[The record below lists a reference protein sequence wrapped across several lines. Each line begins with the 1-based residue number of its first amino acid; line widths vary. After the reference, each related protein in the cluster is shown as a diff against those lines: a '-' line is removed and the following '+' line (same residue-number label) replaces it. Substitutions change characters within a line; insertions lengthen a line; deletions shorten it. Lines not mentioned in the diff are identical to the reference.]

1 VKTALEDRVSR
12 MQRQTRKAAASSV
25 GVSHLPAVICTLFTC
40 LIPAFISTAGKAA
53 ARLLSRAA
61 TLRRLCRWVV
71 FPLLTTAVI
80 AGCINTPLPDYYVLT
95 PETGQVDLR
104 DKMPGIAVGIG
115 PITIPETLNRSN
127 IVTPRDSN
135 QLVVAEYHRWSEP
148 LRDNISRILITN
160 LAARTSLDKLYAYP
174 WLGNDVDYQ
183 LRVDV
188 LQMTG
193 NLEDSVY
200 LQVRWQVLTG
210 TKPAKIIRTRI
221 RDYREPVQ
229 KESYSSMVAAY
240 SRTFA
245 TMTDNISTDLAEI
258 SLQ

>member
-1 VKTALEDRVSR
+1 

-95 PETGQVDLR
+95 PETGQVDL
-104 DKMPGIAVGIG
+104 
-115 PITIPETLNRSN
+115 
-127 IVTPRDSN
+127 
-135 QLVVAEYHRWSEP
+135 HRWSEP

>member
-1 VKTALEDRVSR
+1 MAVLTLNALEFCHRSSAIALLWFTTGPGQASR
-12 MQRQTRKAAASSV
+12 LWSQMIHSKALMALV
-25 GVSHLPAVICTLFTC
+25 VTG
-40 LIPAFISTAGKAA
+40 
-53 ARLLSRAA
+53 LL
-61 TLRRLCRWVV
+61 
-71 FPLLTTAVI
+71 

-95 PETGQVDLR
+95 PENGKVNLR
-104 DKMPGIAVGIG
+104 GKIPGIAVGIG

-160 LAARTSLDKLYAYP
+160 LAARTGLDKLYAYP
-174 WLGNDVDYQ
+174 WLGNNVDYQ

-193 NLEDSVY
+193 TLKDSVY

-221 RDYREPVQ
+221 RDYRESV
-229 KESYSSMVAAY
+229 ENNSYSSMVAAY
-240 SRTFA
+240 SRTYA
-245 TMTDNISTDLAEI
+245 TLSDDISTELAEI